1 MATLK
6 QATSGLLSSV
16 LSTTSAVSTVVDSV
30 AGSVD
35 LFSNYI
41 DKCKSEQS
49 VRYKIEGADFAK
61 DLIEASSVSRTK
73 KELVLKQFAETS
85 EFHAERLSVNL
96 EYYSNLLK

>member
-6 QATSGLLSSV
+6 QATSGILNSV
-16 LSTTSAVSTVVDSV
+16 MSVTTGLTKAVDSA

-41 DKCKSEQS
+41 DKCKTEQS
-49 VRYKIEGADFAK
+49 IRYKIEGADFAK
-61 DLIEASSVSRTK
+61 DLVEQASVDRTK